1 MTENT
6 ENNGYVPLHTNTYL
20 VRMPKARTKP
30 LYKRTEKALKEGD
43 AQAVINSLT
52 PLQKRFVEE
61 YLVDF
66 RGKDAVL
73 RAGYRTKNPIEIS
86 KQLLK
91 HPAILYAIDALKV
104 ERQMFTD
111 VTKDYV
117 LQKIVNTLEKAEDK
131 DNHTAVLR
139 AAELLA
145 KHLGMFIER
154 TEISGP
160 DGKAIEIEKKTQEE
174 AESFLDMIDRTS
186 KRG

>member
-1 MTENT
+1 MNETE
-6 ENNGYVPLHTNTYL
+6 EPYVPLHTNTYL

-30 LYKRTEKALKEGD
+30 LYKRTEKALQDGD
-43 AQAVINSLT
+43 AQAVIDSLT

-73 RAGYRTKNPIEIS
+73 RAGYKTKNPIVIS

-117 LQKIVNTLEKAEDK
+117 LQKIVTTLEKAEDK

-145 KHLGMFIER
+145 KHLGMFIDR

-160 DGKAIEIEKKTQEE
+160 DGNAIEIQKKTKEE
-174 AESFLDMIDRTS
+174 AEDFLNLIDRTA